1 MHTTPLTPPWLLR
14 TVGLTGISDEDA
26 LRELLALNGG
36 DL

>member
-1 MHTTPLTPPWLLR
+1 MHTRLLTRLWPRR
-14 TVGLTGISDEDA
+14 TVCAQGISDEDA